1 MQGIV
6 RLEALSAVESVDDR
20 KIRGAYFTPP
30 DLATFLAQW
39 AISGN
44 RAARILDPSCG
55 EGVFLLSAA
64 RELRALG
71 ASTESLDQQVCGI
84 DIYPDSLAR
93 TNTVLEAETL
103 DAQLLPAD
111 FLAVPPP
118 GELFSNLK
126 PFDAVVGNP
135 PYVRYQQLS
144 GDARKFSAQVAL
156 RQGVRLSGLSSSWAS
171 ILVHAGAFLAPEG
184 RLAMVLPAE
193 LLTVGYAEPI
203 RRWLRARF
211 AAVRLVLFETLQF
224 DGAQENVVLLLA
236 NGSGG
241 CESFSLYHVHDA
253 RDLLKSPFNE
263 FSYVPADEGKWTDL
277 LLTNRQRRLFRRVA
291 AEHFV
296 PLSSYGSPEL
306 GTVTGANS
314 FFALNDETRIKF
326 ELDDSQVRPICPPGT
341 RHLRGLALTRADWRA
356 LRNAGEAVWIL
367 YPAADDDSPQLEKY
381 LEVGKKLGVPDAFK
395 CQIRTPWWRPPLV
408 PAPDLFFTY
417 MSHRYPRLIQ
427 NKAAVSFLNSMHG
440 VRLRQSAPSGSRDA
454 LPLLGLNS
462 ATMLGAE
469 VFGRSYGGGILKMEP
484 REAATLPVPKPEA
497 LSKAWAILKAD
508 RDALDRKLRNGLWT
522 CVAARIDEVLLR
534 DVMKLSDAEAEE
546 LRIAASVLR
555 ARRLSRL
562 PSTRV

>member
-306 GTVTGANS
+306 GT
-314 FFALNDETRIKF
+314 
-326 ELDDSQVRPICPPGT
+326 GT
-341 RHLRGLALTRADWRA
+341 RSSRLTMKRASSSNW
-356 LRNAGEAVWIL
+356 
-367 YPAADDDSPQLEKY
+367 
-381 LEVGKKLGVPDAFK
+381 
-395 CQIRTPWWRPPLV
+395 T
-408 PAPDLFFTY
+408 T
-417 MSHRYPRLIQ
+417 
-427 NKAAVSFLNSMHG
+427 
-440 VRLRQSAPSGSRDA
+440 VR
-454 LPLLGLNS
+454 
-462 ATMLGAE
+462 
-469 VFGRSYGGGILKMEP
+469 FGP
-484 REAATLPVPKPEA
+484 F
-497 LSKAWAILKAD
+497 
-508 RDALDRKLRNGLWT
+508 
-522 CVAARIDEVLLR
+522 AR
-534 DVMKLSDAEAEE
+534 
-546 LRIAASVLR
+546 R
-555 ARRLSRL
+555 ARVISADSRSL
-562 PSTRV
+562 APTGVL